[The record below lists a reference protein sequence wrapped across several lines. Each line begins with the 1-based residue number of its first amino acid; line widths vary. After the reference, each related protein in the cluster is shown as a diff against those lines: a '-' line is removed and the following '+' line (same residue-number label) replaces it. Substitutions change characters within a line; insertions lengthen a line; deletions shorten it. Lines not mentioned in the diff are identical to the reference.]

1 MGSLFG
7 GGSSKS
13 TQVNE
18 TKLPAW
24 VEKAG
29 QENYNLAKS
38 LASRPYTAYPGTRVA
53 GLTGNE
59 MSAIDMAGQTGAWG
73 SDIDAARGNFAR
85 GSAALTAGDIQSY
98 MNPYISGALSPAAR
112 ELQEA
117 GARNLNDASA
127 RAVSAG
133 AFGGSR
139 GRIDQSDVYEK
150 NQQALSDLF
159 KTGYADAF
167 NSALGMA
174 QADKS
179 RALQGGQGFL
189 QTGALGSDLTDADIA
204 RLTQTGAL
212 QRGVDQASLDTAYSD
227 FTEQRD
233 WDLRG
238 LNTMI
243 SALSGTPYNT
253 TTTATATQPGSSPL
267 GQIAGLGT
275 AAMGAY
281 QMFSDRDMK
290 EDRYGAED
298 PEETLGALASLPVE
312 RWRYKPEVRGALND
326 NGDEHIGPM
335 AQDFAEAFGGD
346 GKTIDIVNGFGV
358 ILNALKGLE
367 ARTRAA

>member
-7 GGSSKS
+7 GSSNTT
-13 TQVNE
+13 TQVTEN
-18 TKLPAW
+18 KLPKW
-24 VEKAG
+24 VEDAG
-29 QENYNLAKS
+29 KENYNLAKQ
-38 LASRPYTAYPGTRVA
+38 LANKPYTPYPGARIA

-59 MSAIDMAGQTGAWG
+59 LAAIGMGGQTGAWG
-73 SDIDAARGNFAR
+73 SDISSARENFAR
-85 GSAALTAGDIQSY
+85 GSAAITNDDIQSY
-98 MNPYISGALSPAAR
+98 MNPYLSSALNPAAR

-139 GRIDQSDVYEK
+139 GRIDQADVYEK

-174 QADKS
+174 QADKA

-212 QRGVDQASLDTAYSD
+212 QRGVDQASLDTAYND
-227 FTEQRD
+227 FLEQRD

-243 SALSGTPYNT
+243 SALSGTPYST
-253 TTTATATQPGSSPL
+253 TSSSTGTQPGASPIS
-267 GQIAGLGT
+267 QIAGLGL
-275 AAMGAY
+275 AAAGLF
-281 QMFSDRDMK
+281 QSDMNLK
-290 EDRYGAED
+290 EDRYAAED

-312 RWRYKPEVRGALND
+312 RWRYKPEVREALND
-326 NGDEHIGPM
+326 NGGEHIGPM
-335 AQDFAEAFGGD
+335 AQDFAAAFGGD